1 MIWRKP
7 IAQRPE
13 RVCLLLTWLLFAW
26 EHHRLRQSRRREN
39 SPLQHSRLTS
49 TVRRRANLFFPLTI
63 CSFLCYFHTSPLHQ
77 SLVKWSCSIAQD
89 GSWQEEEEDAE
100 LNRGTS
106 KRSTWSKQF
115 VKTAWNSFK
124 RMWNCIVF
132 AKLWCVLFLAAPE
145 CAQSGQI
152 AMVSQCHQR
161 SAFLSSVA
169 SSFPLVL
176 PLGPGVKS
184 IWD

>member
-77 SLVKWSCSIAQD
+77 SLCRTELGFEKNWCRQAFEAQTSRALGLVKSV
-89 GSWQEEEEDAE
+89 
-100 LNRGTS
+100 
-106 KRSTWSKQF
+106 
-115 VKTAWNSFK
+115 VKTAWNSFNMMS
-124 RMWNCIVF
+124 RCIVF
-132 AKLWCVLFLAAPE
+132 AKLIRFWCVLFVAASE
-145 CAQSGQI
+145 FAQSGQI
-152 AMVSQCHQR
+152 AMASHCHQR
-161 SAFLSSVA
+161 ECVSQQRCV
-169 SSFPLVL
+169 
-176 PLGPGVKS
+176 
-184 IWD
+184 